1 MGGMKLL
8 PLLLIATAAPLLPAE
23 NDNAYR
29 VDFTIRESANQ
40 QPAKIRRYQ
49 IALDSGNWGTLSAG
63 TKVPYAK
70 EKDTYNFVEA
80 GVSIRCRVAESG
92 GRLVLSAV
100 VDISSIATPGQLPSI
115 QSLRSD
121 VAATAPLGQSVE
133 LAKLEDPTTER
144 QYDIAATVTK
154 QK

>member
-29 VDFTIRESANQ
+29 VDFTIRETANQ
-40 QPAKIRRYQ
+40 QPAKIRHYQ
-49 IALDSGNWGTLSAG
+49 IAVDNLNWGTLSAG

-70 EKDTYNFVEA
+70 EKDKFSFVEA
-80 GVSIRCRVAESG
+80 GITIRCRVVEQADHL
-92 GRLVLSAV
+92 RLDAV
-100 VDISSIATPGQLPSI
+100 VDISSIATPGQLPTI
-115 QSLRSD
+115 QSLRTD
-121 VAATAPLGQSVE
+121 VAATAPLGQSIE
-133 LAKLEDPTTER
+133 LAKLEDPASDRT
-144 QYDIAATVTK
+144 YDIAATVTR